1 MKGFF
6 KWLIIILIL
15 IFLVTLYFE
24 YNPQKK
30 DNKNKNQDKT
40 ISQKVIEET
49 YLIEDL
55 ADLELPED
63 DDIIKYKAF
72 SLSYNEEYEQ
82 AEWVAYVLT
91 CSETK
96 GKIKRTD
103 NFREDER
110 IMNGSANDQDYK
122 RSGYDRGHLMPA
134 ADNSWD
140 LTAMKESFLYSNMSP
155 QEPSFNRGIW
165 KELEEQVRDWACTFD
180 SIYVVTGPIFTNNMK
195 RIGPN
200 KVAVPPYYF
209 KALLYYSSNKTEAI
223 AFILPNEKSNKEIYQ
238 YVVTIDSLES
248 KINFDLFYKLNDEF
262 ENTIESKYNLNFW
275 FNQIN

>member
-6 KWLIIILIL
+6 KWIIIILIL

-30 DNKNKNQDKT
+30 DNKNKKKP
-40 ISQKVIEET
+40 IPQKVIEET
-49 YLIEDL
+49 YIIEDI
-55 ADLELPED
+55 AELELPKD

-110 IMNGSANDQDYK
+110 IMTGSASDHDYK

-180 SIYVVTGPIFTNNMK
+180 SIYVVTGPIFTDNMK

-223 AFILPNEKSNKEIYQ
+223 AFILPNEKNNKEIYQ

-248 KINFDLFYKLNDEF
+248 QINFDLFYKLNDEF
-262 ENTIESKYNLNFW
+262 ENAIESRYNLNFW
-275 FNQIN
+275 FRSIN